1 MSYHALCVVREQ
13 AQSTFFS
20 LIIDG
25 MKSTN
30 SSLYEAQAVDRQ
42 REKCKERVEFIL
54 LQLSSLEHYLPE
66 TYQMLMDELDQ
77 QQKALKRLEI
87 QDFYQ
92 KQSNAEQNQTVTSGN
107 QEQGQEQTDHP
118 TGVLLR

>member
-13 AQSTFFS
+13 ARSTFSS
-20 LIIDG
+20 LITDG

-30 SSLYEAQAVDRQ
+30 SSLYDDHSSGRHLEQ
-42 REKCKERVEFIL
+42 CKERVEFIL
-54 LQLSSLEHYLPE
+54 LQLDSLEHYLPE

>member
-1 MSYHALCVVREQ
+1 MSYHALCVVQEQ

-20 LIIDG
+20 LITDG

-30 SSLYEAQAVDRQ
+30 SSLCDEHSSNKRLEQ
-42 REKCKERVEFIL
+42 CKERVEFIL
-54 LQLSSLEHYLPE
+54 LHLDSLEHYLPE

-87 QDFYQ
+87 QDFY
-92 KQSNAEQNQTVTSGN
+92 KRQSNAEQNQTVDSGN
-107 QEQGQEQTDHP
+107 QK
-118 TGVLLR
+118 

>member
-1 MSYHALCVVREQ
+1 MSYPALCVVPEQ

-42 REKCKERVEFIL
+42 LEQCKKRVEFIL
-54 LQLSSLEHYLPE
+54 LQLDSLEHYLPE

-77 QQKALKRLEI
+77 QQKALKHLEI

-92 KQSNAEQNQTVTSGN
+92 RQSNAEQNKTVDSGN

>member
-1 MSYHALCVVREQ
+1 
-13 AQSTFFS
+13 
-20 LIIDG
+20 

-42 REKCKERVEFIL
+42 LEQCKKRVEFIL
-54 LQLSSLEHYLPE
+54 LQLDSLEHYLPE

-77 QQKALKRLEI
+77 QQKALKHFEI

-92 KQSNAEQNQTVTSGN
+92 RQSNAEQNKTVDSGN

>member
-1 MSYHALCVVREQ
+1 
-13 AQSTFFS
+13 
-20 LIIDG
+20 
-25 MKSTN
+25 
-30 SSLYEAQAVDRQ
+30 
-42 REKCKERVEFIL
+42 
-54 LQLSSLEHYLPE
+54 
-66 TYQMLMDELDQ
+66 MLMDELDQ